1 MAKRGRRSVARRET
15 AKHRPRDV
23 LARDPEH
30 ESHRDFVAGPAQI
43 ELRERIRTDRRRL
56 PQPLRRCLWAT
67 AIVLAIATILMVLL
81 AVFEP
86 RTLGVLIQMIILG
99 FGVGREASMLYA
111 YSQDPAFGAFGVLVA
126 IILDDFVNL
135 GLTLPLVW
143 IGLER
148 LRGVFLLGGIVLSIE
163 KTAVEKRAFLRRWGV
178 WGLVAFVWL
187 PGIGA
192 GVSLAAAIGVVAK
205 IPLRRLIIALALGAL
220 LVDTFWAIG
229 LYYTSTLIPQEGI
242 WSYIPLAL
250 AAALGVAALVF
261 GWLQHRK
268 RNLFPI
274 VKVQILGKQHV
285 ERLLEVGITD
295 GIHLLYANRHVLAK
309 KLGID
314 PALLGRLRSVAEL
327 SMLRTVSPR
336 HAEMLTEVGINSIR
350 ELSVAPPRL
359 VAAAL
364 KELEL
369 QHVIQPVPGE
379 EEIFPHQCTRWTEDA
394 KGFLAESRR

>member
-1 MAKRGRRSVARRET
+1 ME
-15 AKHRPRDV
+15 
-23 LARDPEH
+23 RDPVH
-30 ESHRDFVAGPAQI
+30 ESHRDFLSGPAQI
-43 ELRERIRTDRRRL
+43 ALRERIRADRRRL

-67 AIVLAIATILMVLL
+67 LIVMGVAAVLTVVLAF
-81 AVFEP
+81 FEP
-86 RTLGVLIQMIILG
+86 RTLGVLIQMIVLG

-111 YSQDPAFGAFGVLVA
+111 YSQDPAFGPMGVLVA
-126 IILDDFVNL
+126 IVFDDLVNL

-205 IPLRRLIIALALGAL
+205 IPIRRLLIALAVGAL
-220 LVDTFWAIG
+220 MVDTFWAFG
-229 LYYTSTLIPQEGI
+229 LYYTSNLIPEEGI

-250 AAALGVAALVF
+250 ALALCLAAFVF
-261 GWLQHRK
+261 GWRQHRT
-268 RNLFPI
+268 RHLFPI

-295 GIHLLYANRHVLAK
+295 GNHLLYANRNVLAK
-309 KLGID
+309 KLGVD

-336 HAEMLTEVGINSIR
+336 HAEMLTTVGINSIR
-350 ELSVAPPRL
+350 ELSVAPPHL

-369 QHVIQPVPGE
+369 KHVIQPLPGE
-379 EEIFPHQCTRWTEDA
+379 EELFPRQCARWTDDA
-394 KGFLAESRR
+394 KEFLAESRR